1 MPLAVVKMTGVQLP
15 YIDYL
20 NHSNA
25 LNPNLKLSSVKGVV
39 VFARVSKEGDATL
52 KAGDLQEIIK

>member
-39 VFARVSKEGDATL
+39 VFARVSK
-52 KAGDLQEIIK
+52 AGDLQEIIK